1 MWLPFPFPQCP
12 SCKERW
18 AYSYHRDCA
27 KYGRIEFD
35 PDRKE
40 CRCDACA
47 SSWPVRSTSFF
58 CRCGHSFSALDVDG
72 AIKDITATLSMFAI
86 IVERDLQ
93 NAAAV
98 RSAGESSLRKWI
110 QRIANSIAGRLGTL
124 LGNLAGT
131 LARRLFRGWS

>member
-1 MWLPFPFPQCP
+1 
-12 SCKERW
+12 
-18 AYSYHRDCA
+18 
-27 KYGRIEFD
+27 
-35 PDRKE
+35 
-40 CRCDACA
+40 
-47 SSWPVRSTSFF
+47 
-58 CRCGHSFSALDVDG
+58 LDVDG

-86 IVERDLQ
+86 IVERDLH

-131 LARRLFRGWS
+131 LARILMG